1 MTIKTIKVKPS
12 IPERLKSLYKIAN
25 NIWWIW
31 NPKAIDLFR
40 GIDLDLWTKFNH
52 NPVQLLGSVSQ
63 ERLNELAESESFC
76 SNLDLVEVELDWH
89 LFQPTWFSKIYK
101 ENHEFSIAYF
111 SAEYG
116 LHESL
121 PLYSG
126 GLGVLSGDHLKSAD
140 ELGLPLVGIGLAYG
154 KGYFH
159 QFLNADGWQQ
169 EVYPE
174 NDFVNMSMT
183 LECQENEVPILIDL
197 ELPGRLLY
205 AQIWRVQ
212 VGRTALY
219 LLDTNI
225 EKNSP
230 EDREITARLYGGD
243 KDNRIKQE
251 ILLGI
256 GGIKALKA
264 LGINASVFHMNEG
277 HSAFMAVERIREYVE
292 QENLSF
298 EAAKEIVS
306 AGSVFTTHTPVPA
319 GLDKFHASLIDEY
332 FSHYYSKL
340 GIDRETFLA
349 LGHVEEEEDTF
360 GMANLAISL
369 SSAINGVSKLHAGVS
384 REMWKKTWPEVP
396 IGEVPIQ
403 SITNGIHTR
412 TWLSDEMTRLF
423 ERYLGPLWVE
433 DPVNKEVW
441 QRVDMI
447 PNTELWRSQVRLKER
462 LVAFGRNCLRNELER
477 VGAPKHEIKRAD
489 EVLDPEALTICFA
502 RRFATYKR
510 ATLIFRDLDRLAAIL
525 NNKKHP
531 VQIIF
536 AGKAHPKDNE
546 GKEYIRQINHILRE
560 EPFRTKV
567 MFIEDYDMNIA
578 RYMVQ
583 GADVWLNTPRR
594 PLEAS
599 GTSGMKAAAN
609 GGLNLSVLDGWWCEG
624 YDLNNGWA
632 IGGGEVYDDLDYQDE
647 VEGNALYDLL
657 EKEIVP
663 LYYQRGQDGL
673 PREWIAN
680 MKHAMKTLGPV
691 FNSNR
696 MVKGYMEDF
705 YLPAD
710 RNFQQMS
717 DNHFEK
723 AKALVVWK
731 KKIQQEWER
740 VKVESIEF
748 DENKTFEVG
757 ADIEISS
764 NVNLHVIRPEDV
776 MVELYFGRLDSRG
789 QLSNAQSIIMK
800 CQNSLSEGFYQ
811 YLGTIR
817 CEKSGQHGFAIRVL
831 PRHEDQIMKFSPGQ
845 TICWG

>member
-40 GIDLDLWTKFNH
+40 GIDLDLWAKFNH
-52 NPVQLLGSVSQ
+52 NPVQILGSVSQ
-63 ERLNELAESESFC
+63 ERLKDLAESESFC

-89 LFQPTWFSKIYK
+89 LFQPTWFSKTYK
-101 ENHEFSIAYF
+101 NDREFTIAYF

-121 PLYSG
+121 PFYSG

-140 ELGLPLVGIGLAYG
+140 ELGLPLIGIGLAYG
-154 KGYFH
+154 EGYFH

-174 NDFVNMSMT
+174 NDFINMSMT
-183 LECQENEVPILIDL
+183 LECQEDETPILIDL
-197 ELPGRLLY
+197 ELPSRVLY

-212 VGRTALY
+212 VGRTPLY

-225 EKNSP
+225 NKNNP

-243 KDNRIKQE
+243 KENRIKQE

-256 GGIKALKA
+256 GGMKAIKALK
-264 LGINASVFHMNEG
+264 INASVYHMNEG

-292 QENLSF
+292 SQNLSF
-298 EAAKEIVS
+298 EEAKEIVS
-306 AGSVFTTHTPVPA
+306 AGNVFTTHTPVPA
-319 GLDKFHASLIDEY
+319 GLDKFHTSLIDQY
-332 FSHYYSKL
+332 FSHYYPKL
-340 GIDRETFLA
+340 GIDRESFLA
-349 LGHVEEEEDTF
+349 LGRLEGEEETF

-369 SSAINGVSKLHAGVS
+369 SSAINGVSKLHAEVS
-384 REMWKKTWPEVP
+384 REMWQKTWPEVP
-396 IGEVPIQ
+396 IEEVPIQ

-423 ERYLGPLWVE
+423 ERYLGPLWNE

-441 QRVDMI
+441 QRVEMI

-462 LVAFGRNCLRNELER
+462 LISFGRYCLRNELER
-477 VGAPKHEIKRAD
+477 VGAPKHEIKKAD

-560 EPFRTKV
+560 EPFRTKI
-567 MFIEDYDMNIA
+567 MFIENYDINIA

-583 GADVWLNTPRR
+583 GADIWLNTPRR

-632 IGGGEVYDDLDYQDE
+632 IGGGEIYDDLDYQDE
-647 VEGNALYDLL
+647 VESNALYDLL
-657 EKEIVP
+657 EQEIVP

-673 PREWIAN
+673 PRDWIAN

-696 MVKGYMEDF
+696 MVKSYLEDF
-705 YLPAD
+705 YLSAD
-710 RNFQQMS
+710 QNFQQMS
-717 DNHFEK
+717 ENHFEK

-731 KKIQQEWER
+731 KRIQDEWDQIE
-740 VKVESIEF
+740 VESIDF
-748 DENKTFEVG
+748 DENITFEVG
-757 ADIEISS
+757 GDIKIHSK
-764 NVNLHVIRPEDV
+764 VNLHAIRPEDV
-776 MVELYFGRLDSRG
+776 NVELYFGNLDSKG
-789 QLSNAQSIIMK
+789 QLSNAQSFLME
-800 CQNSLSEGFYQ
+800 CQNSLAGGAYQ
-811 YLGTIR
+811 YEGTIR

-831 PRHEDQIMKFSPGQ
+831 PKHEDQIIKFSPGQ
-845 TICWG
+845 AIHWG